1 MDGILGVGP
10 LELIII
16 VVLALVILGPER
28 LPDTIRA
35 VVKFIRRARAIGNE
49 LTTQFSEELNLLDDF
64 NPKKI
69 LEDVA
74 GLEKDEK
81 FDAKSF
87 LGIDK
92 DDLKVGIDDD
102 KKANSKSAA
111 KKPSVPA
118 SSTAKK
124 TKPALGEV
132 DPEETSAVDAVIDEL
147 PSDNPKTTDNAAK
160 ADVSNGDSSVA
171 EVSEA
176 EPNSI
181 GGSIKPSESV
191 SANGGTS
198 KARADLSK
206 KQVESDVVES
216 VTENSIAPPSM
227 TSTQSLDTD
236 KTSPSEER
244 SNAAEKLA
252 DVVAEEVSKNAVV
265 ESKLSADVDPEVTKD
280 AGEV

>member
-28 LPDTIRA
+28 LPDTIRT

-92 DDLKVGIDDD
+92 DDLKVGIDD
-102 KKANSKSAA
+102 KKANAKSTA
-111 KKPSVPA
+111 KKPSVSA

-124 TKPALGEV
+124 TKPALGEI
-132 DPEETSAVDAVIDEL
+132 DPEETSAVDAVVEEP
-147 PSDNPKTTDNAAK
+147 PSDSPKTTDNAAK

-171 EVSEA
+171 KVSEA

-236 KTSPSEER
+236 KTSSSEER
-244 SNAAEKLA
+244 NNATEKLA

-265 ESKLSADVDPEVTKD
+265 ESNLPADVDPEVTKD